1 MSAVNGQSLV
11 DGVAVVTGDNGGVFT
26 VNENGTVHLDASTG
40 FESLLVGETTTT
52 SFTYTVTD
60 ANGASSTATT
70 TITVNGQNDAVK
82 GNLDS
87 LSSAENDADLTLNVL
102 DNDFAFDGDKTVT
115 DVLGNVENLGQA
127 VVGSNGGT
135 FIINADGSATFSQG
149 TGFEYLS
156 EGETVTTSVTY
167 TVTGYAGENSTA
179 TAQVVITGVN
189 DAPNAV
195 DNAYTVNAGH
205 DANVTFQ
212 YGTYIA
218 GLLSNDSDAEG
229 DALTMSA
236 VNGQSLVDGVAVVTG
251 DNGGVF
257 TVNENGTVHLD
268 ASTGFES
275 LLVGESTT
283 TSFTYTITDANGAS
297 STATTTITVNGQNE
311 APEAE
316 NDNFTVSSGSSEILS
331 NSVLANDSDPD
342 GDTLVITS
350 VNGEALTDGSVLVQG
365 DNDGWF
371 TVYEDGT
378 IDFDSSTGF
387 DSLAS
392 GESSNTSVEY
402 TVTDT
407 DGNSDTAVVT
417 VLVENDY
424 MA

>member
-1 MSAVNGQSLV
+1 MNAPIAMN
-11 DGVAVVTGDNGGVFT
+11 DVV
-26 VNENGTVHLDASTG
+26 
-40 FESLLVGETTTT
+40 ETQE
-52 SFTYTVTD
+52 D
-60 ANGASSTATT
+60 QL
-70 TITVNGQNDAVK
+70 III
-82 GNLDS
+82 
-87 LSSAENDADLTLNVL
+87 
-102 DNDFAFDGDKTVT
+102 
-115 DVLGNVENLGQA
+115 DVLGNDTDSDNDALTISSASSVNGTLVINEDGTISYTPNENYNGQDTITYE
-127 VVGSNGGT
+127 VSDGNGGFDT
-135 FIINADGSATFSQG
+135 AIV
-149 TGFEYLS
+149 
-156 EGETVTTSVTY
+156 TV
-167 TVTGYAGENSTA
+167 N
-179 TAQVVITGVN
+179 VVAVN

-195 DNAYTVNAGH
+195 NNAYTVNAGH

>member
-1 MSAVNGQSLV
+1 MNAPIAMNDVVETQEDQLIIIDVLGNDTDSDNDALTISSAFSVNGTLVINEDGTISYTPNENYNGLDTITYEVSDGNGGFDTAIVTVNVVAVNDAPNAVADAYTVNAGHNANVTYIYGAYTNNVLVNDNDAEGDAFSMTAVNGQALV
-11 DGVAVVTGDNGGVFT
+11 DGVAIVNGDNGGVFT
-26 VNENGTVHLDASTG
+26 VSENG
-40 FESLLVGETTTT
+40 
-52 SFTYTVTD
+52 
-60 ANGASSTATT
+60 
-70 TITVNGQNDAVK
+70 
-82 GNLDS
+82 
-87 LSSAENDADLTLNVL
+87 
-102 DNDFAFDGDKTVT
+102 
-115 DVLGNVENLGQA
+115 
-127 VVGSNGGT
+127 
-135 FIINADGSATFSQG
+135 
-149 TGFEYLS
+149 
-156 EGETVTTSVTY
+156 
-167 TVTGYAGENSTA
+167 
-179 TAQVVITGVN
+179 
-189 DAPNAV
+189 
-195 DNAYTVNAGH
+195 
-205 DANVTFQ
+205 
-212 YGTYIA
+212 
-218 GLLSNDSDAEG
+218 
-229 DALTMSA
+229 M
-236 VNGQSLVDGVAVVTG
+236 
-251 DNGGVF
+251 
-257 TVNENGTVHLD
+257 VHLD